1 MYELIAQ
8 IILMISLLGMVVI
21 LFRKIPILI
30 NLSPEAEI
38 SQPNFLLRAKNRIL
52 IRLKSFPLNNFLQKI
67 LLRFKIVT
75 LKTENKTSVWIEKL
89 RQKAKK
95 EEKESQDISDNY
107 WEQLKK

>member
-1 MYELIAQ
+1 MAVLIFT
-8 IILMISLLGMVVI
+8 IILSISLIGILVI
-21 LFRKIPILI
+21 LFRKIPILVS
-30 NLSPEAEI
+30 LSSETEI
-38 SQPNFLLRAKNRIL
+38 SQPNFLLRTKNRIL